1 MCAEPL
7 EAGGPRSSAPAR
19 QKCSPD
25 RCGYRGG
32 YYSRGLITRIGKL
45 EPRVPGDYD
54 ERFSAELLER
64 CLRWEKALVSALAEM
79 SVQGVSTRKVRA
91 ITEEPCGHAF
101 SASTIGQIDKG
112 LDEALFLSAAR
123 WRSRTGTWCSMR
135 ATRRCVSTA

>member
-1 MCAEPL
+1 M
-7 EAGGPRSSAPAR
+7 
-19 QKCSPD
+19 
-25 RCGYRGG
+25 
-32 YYSRGLITRIGKL
+32 
-45 EPRVPGDYD
+45 PGDYD

-123 WRSRTGTWCSMR
+123 WRSRIRTWCSMR